1 MFSRLSVDL
10 LRILLGIALLLTAI
24 LQLVVLPWLSGV
36 LAAELPAEA
45 FMRWPILLLSIAGL
59 ACVEVALVCTLRL
72 LGITRR
78 GEVFAAGSLR
88 WVDGI
93 IGAFLAASAVCVGT
107 LGYQSFTVGGPPAWM
122 LLLVLGAIAGVGMA
136 LLMGVMRTLL
146 VHATMLR
153 EEMEAV
159 I

>member
-1 MFSRLSVDL
+1 
-10 LRILLGIALLLTAI
+10 
-24 LQLVVLPWLSGV
+24 
-36 LAAELPAEA
+36 
-45 FMRWPILLLSIAGL
+45 
-59 ACVEVALVCTLRL
+59 
-72 LGITRR
+72 
-78 GEVFAAGSLR
+78 
-88 WVDGI
+88 
-93 IGAFLAASAVCVGT
+93 
-107 LGYQSFTVGGPPAWM
+107 M

>member
-1 MFSRLSVDL
+1 MFSRLSVTL
-10 LRILLGIALLLTAI
+10 LRILLSLALLLTAV
-24 LQLVVLPWLSGV
+24 LQLGVLPWLSGV
-36 LAAELPAEA
+36 LAADLPDEA
-45 FMRWPILLLSIAGL
+45 HMRWPILLLAIAGL

-78 GEVFAAGSLR
+78 DEVFASGSLR
-88 WVDGI
+88 FVDGI
-93 IGAFLAASAVCVGT
+93 IGAFLAASAVCVAT
-107 LGYQSFTVGGPPAWM
+107 LVYQSFTVGGPPAWT
-122 LLLVLGAIAGVGMA
+122 LLLLLGAIAGIGMG

-146 VHATMLR
+146 VQATRLR